1 MTSLLAD
8 WTVLTWQMQLSPIFN
23 CNPLPRRVALCRRPP
38 RREALCRPL
47 AAPSPSPRSPQSMAS
62 ASSSSS
68 HRSPRSMAF
77 SGQSPV
83 PYREPSMAYSPE
95 KVCHCKVK
103 APRWISW
110 SIANPGRRYYNC
122 SQSLVT
128 RSVPAVSV
136 CCFVEQQSY
145 SFCVIL
151 LTKLHNFLNRD
162 MTVGTS
168 SGMMIPWISL
178 SVRY

>member
-1 MTSLLAD
+1 
-8 WTVLTWQMQLSPIFN
+8 
-23 CNPLPRRVALCRRPP
+23 
-38 RREALCRPL
+38 
-47 AAPSPSPRSPQSMAS
+47 MAS

-83 PYREPSMAYSPE
+83 PYREPPMAYSPE

-122 SQSLVT
+122 SQSLGYDCGYFKWHDD
-128 RSVPAVSV
+128 PLDKFVST
-136 CCFVEQQSY
+136 
-145 SFCVIL
+145 L
-151 LTKLHNFLNRD
+151 LGDLRDVVNRLKTEVRKLK
-162 MTVGTS
+162 TEKS
-168 SGMMIPWISL
+168 
-178 SVRY
+178 

>member
-8 WTVLTWQMQLSPIFN
+8 WTLLTWQMQLSPIYN
-23 CNPLPRRVALCRRPP
+23 CKPLSPRSTLPSPRRPIAV
-38 RREALCRPL
+38 
-47 AAPSPSPRSPQSMAS
+47 PSPSPRSPQSMAS

-83 PYREPSMAYSPE
+83 PYREPPMAYSPE

-145 SFCVIL
+145 SLCVIL